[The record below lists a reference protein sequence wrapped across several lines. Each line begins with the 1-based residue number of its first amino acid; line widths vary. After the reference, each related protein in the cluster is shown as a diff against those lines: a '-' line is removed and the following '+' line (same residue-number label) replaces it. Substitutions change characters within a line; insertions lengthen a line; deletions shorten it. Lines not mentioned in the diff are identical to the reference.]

1 MKKIFIEAH
10 KMTKEMVEK
19 YGVDYQAQLG
29 LCISYLLENKEEE
42 GMKELKGSEKQV
54 KWANEIREKKMKDY
68 YYWVEQFLEKAKN
81 NNDEAEISEIKK
93 YTELL
98 ENIED
103 AGKWITI
110 EKQMLSINLL
120 PNKKRRAKAV
130 EEFETYKIY

>member
-1 MKKIFIEAH
+1 MKKILKEAH
-10 KMTKEMVEK
+10 KLTKEIKAK
-19 YGVDYQAQLG
+19 YPEVDYRIQLG

-54 KWANEIREKKMKDY
+54 KWANEIREKQMKEFY
-68 YYWVEQFLEKAKN
+68 EWKEKWETKFEGNETELA
-81 NNDEAEISEIKK
+81 EIKK

-110 EKQMLSINLL
+110 EKQSGLNINHLIN
-120 PNKKRRAKAV
+120 PKQREKALRYFNSY
-130 EEFETYKIY
+130 EIF

>member
-54 KWANEIREKKMKDY
+54 KWANEIREKQMKEFY
-68 YYWVEQFLEKAKN
+68 EWKEKWEAKFEGN
-81 NNDEAEISEIKK
+81 KTELAEIKK

-110 EKQMLSINLL
+110 EKQSGLCITHLIN
-120 PNKKRRAKAV
+120 PKRRNQV
-130 EEFETYKIY
+130 LRYFNSYEIF

>member
-29 LCISYLLENKEEE
+29 LCISYLLENEEEE

-54 KWANEIREKKMKDY
+54 KWANEIREKQMKDFY
-68 YYWVEQFLEKAKN
+68 EWKEKWEGKLADN
-81 NNDEAEISEIKK
+81 ETELAEIRK

-98 ENIED
+98 ENIEE
-103 AGKWITI
+103 ASKWITI
-110 EKQMLSINLL
+110 EKQSGLNITFLL
-120 PNKKRRAKAV
+120 NPKQREKALKY
-130 EEFETYKIY
+130 FTTYEIF

>member
-130 EEFETYKIY
+130 EEFETYGIF